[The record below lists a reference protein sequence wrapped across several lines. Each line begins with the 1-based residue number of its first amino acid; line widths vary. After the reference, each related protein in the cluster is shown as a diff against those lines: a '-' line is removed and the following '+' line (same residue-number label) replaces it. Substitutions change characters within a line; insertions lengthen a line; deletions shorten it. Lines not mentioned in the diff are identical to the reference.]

1 MPVKT
6 NYYICL
12 TNNELFTLYT
22 EEPILVMYEKAV
34 ENDEKLLKLEKPE
47 AIEIDGEM
55 QDTFITIPLDSI
67 LYVLEDAKWKKL
79 AHFGN

>member
-1 MPVKT
+1 MTTKT

-67 LYVLEDAKWKKL
+67 LYVLEDA
-79 AHFGN
+79 N

>member
-6 NYYICL
+6 TYHICL

-34 ENDEKLLKLEKPE
+34 ENDEKLLKLDKAEG
-47 AIEIDGEM
+47 IEIDGEI
-55 QDTFITIPLDSI
+55 QYTFITIPLDSI
-67 LYVLEDAKWKKL
+67 LYVLEDA
-79 AHFGN
+79 N

>member
-1 MPVKT
+1 MTVKT
-6 NYYICL
+6 NYHICL
-12 TNNELFTLYT
+12 TNNEYFNLYT
-22 EEPILVMYEKAV
+22 EEPILVIYEQAV

-67 LYVLEDAKWKKL
+67 LYVLEDAK
-79 AHFGN
+79 

>member
-1 MPVKT
+1 MLVKT
-6 NYYICL
+6 NYHICL
-12 TNNELFTLYT
+12 TNNEYFNLYT

-67 LYVLEDAKWKKL
+67 LYVLEDA
-79 AHFGN
+79 N

>member
-1 MPVKT
+1 MTVKT
-6 NYYICL
+6 KYYICL
-12 TNNELFTLYT
+12 TNSGLFTLYT

-67 LYVLEDAKWKKL
+67 LYVLEDA
-79 AHFGN
+79 N

>member
-1 MPVKT
+1 MTTKT

-47 AIEIDGEM
+47 DIEIDGEM
-55 QDTFITIPLDSI
+55 QPTFITIPLDSI
-67 LYVLEDAKWKKL
+67 LYVLEDA
-79 AHFGN
+79 

>member
-1 MPVKT
+1 MTTKT
-6 NYYICL
+6 NYHIYL
-12 TNNELFTLYT
+12 TNNDYFNLYT
-22 EEPILVMYEKAV
+22 EEPILVMYERAV

-67 LYVLEDAKWKKL
+67 LYVLEDAK
-79 AHFGN
+79 

>member
-12 TNNELFTLYT
+12 TNNELFSLYT
-22 EEPILVMYEKAV
+22 EEPILVMYEQAV
-34 ENDEKLLKLEKPE
+34 ENDEKLLKLEKAE

-55 QDTFITIPLDSI
+55 QYTFITIPLDSI
-67 LYVLEDAKWKKL
+67 LYVLEDAK
-79 AHFGN
+79 

>member
-1 MPVKT
+1 MTTKT

-12 TNNELFTLYT
+12 TNNELFSLYT
-22 EEPILVMYEKAV
+22 EEPILVMYERAV

-67 LYVLEDAKWKKL
+67 LYVLEDAK
-79 AHFGN
+79 

>member
-1 MPVKT
+1 MSVKT

-67 LYVLEDAKWKKL
+67 LYVLEDAK
-79 AHFGN
+79 

>member
-6 NYYICL
+6 NYHICL
-12 TNNELFTLYT
+12 TNNEYFNLYT

-67 LYVLEDAKWKKL
+67 LYVLEDAK
-79 AHFGN
+79 

>member
-6 NYYICL
+6 NYHICL
-12 TNNELFTLYT
+12 TNNEYFNLYT

-47 AIEIDGEM
+47 VIEVDGEM
-55 QDTFITIPLDSI
+55 QDTFITIPVDSI
-67 LYVLEDAKWKKL
+67 LYVLEDAK
-79 AHFGN
+79 

>member
-1 MPVKT
+1 MTTKT

-55 QDTFITIPLDSI
+55 QPTFITIPLNSI
-67 LYVLEDAKWKKL
+67 LYVLEDAK
-79 AHFGN
+79 

>member
-1 MPVKT
+1 MTVKT

-12 TNNELFTLYT
+12 TNNELFNLCT
-22 EEPILVMYEKAV
+22 EEPILVMYEQAV

-67 LYVLEDAKWKKL
+67 LYVLEDAK
-79 AHFGN
+79 

>member
-12 TNNELFTLYT
+12 TNNELFSLYT

-47 AIEIDGEM
+47 VIEIDGEM
-55 QDTFITIPLDSI
+55 QYTFITIPLDSI
-67 LYVLEDAKWKKL
+67 LYVLEDAK
-79 AHFGN
+79 